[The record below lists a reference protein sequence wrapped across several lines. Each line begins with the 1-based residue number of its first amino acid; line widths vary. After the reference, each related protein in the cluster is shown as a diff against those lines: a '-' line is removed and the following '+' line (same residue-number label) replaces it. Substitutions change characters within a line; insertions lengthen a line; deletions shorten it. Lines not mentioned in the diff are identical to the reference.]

1 MGSTIYHRGSLRAIV
16 AGLACVILAI
26 LAGCT
31 QVPPPPKLPSGWTL
45 YRDKQF
51 AFQMPIPPGWH
62 TATMRDGPSD
72 RPACVYVVG
81 ILPPGDHTQLT
92 DLALSN
98 DPELMYVMVNI
109 TCPDWGTIMPG
120 LKETAVTVDGKAA
133 QQYDSQIP
141 DTLIGRSV
149 VRSLAAIATS
159 STCRRRSPRTRGT
172 SASSPNCSK
181 VSNIQAPERLP
192 LFPQGYPA
200 LTFDHQ
206 RAQWARRERG
216 LRYCTMT
223 VRFMP

>member
-149 VRSLAAIATS
+149 VAEF
-159 STCRRRSPRTRGT
+159 G
-172 SASSPNCSK
+172 
-181 VSNIQAPERLP
+181 
-192 LFPQGYPA
+192 G
-200 LTFDHQ
+200 H
-206 RAQWARRERG
+206 
-216 LRYCTMT
+216 RYIFHVQTPIT
-223 VRFMP
+223 KGPGDLGIFTELLKGFQYTGS